1 MLRNYLLIAQRYL
14 LRYRSYTAINVLGL
28 AVGIACCVLIMLFV
42 RSEFSYD
49 RWNSKASRTY
59 RLWQRVKIQDQEFST
74 AILPLPAGPQI
85 AANFPAVEASCRVYG
100 FNSAVKYNNT
110 SFNENITLVDTSL
123 FRIFDLSLERGN
135 RDRPFPDPHSLLL
148 TPALAKK
155 YFGDR
160 DPLGQNMEVSVGD
173 SLQLF
178 TVAGV
183 VRPAPEESSIKYDL
197 LIPYTN
203 EQSMFPAR
211 LLTSWFNVLTETYVL
226 LRDGHRAADVEKG
239 FPALLQQQMGQNYT
253 KDGVVLHLQP
263 LTSVHLDTSI
273 PAGFQPTSNPKYSY
287 ILGTI
292 GALILLVACI
302 NFITLSVGRSTTRAI
317 EVGVRKALGAQRRQL
332 ITQFWGESLLLTT
345 LAMALGFAIALA
357 LLEPFNTLIDRH
369 LHFQPDG
376 LTIGFAALLALVIA
390 SVAGSYP
397 AFVLS
402 GFRPVEVLKGK
413 INTANNAGFFRKALI
428 VGQFAAS
435 IVLLIGTLAIGK
447 QMNYL
452 QRRNLGFNKEQVVI
466 IPTNLNRKAGYELA
480 RLYLRELDKYPQVAA
495 ATASAFSFAETPWA
509 DLGFTDNKKQYH
521 AIQYNEIDRRFV
533 KTMQIQML
541 EGRDL
546 SGNNAADSNN
556 SILVN
561 ETLVRE
567 YGLKDP
573 VGQRFGVYSQRIAG
587 VMKDFNTESLH
598 TKVRPVVLSLQ
609 FDTMARQSRD
619 VSYANE
625 PKPRISVRLRAGD
638 LAANIELLK
647 KAWATIAPQKE
658 FEYHFLDDKL
668 AAAYAAEQKTATVV
682 RIASGLSIFIAC
694 MGLFGLATLTV
705 NRRTKELGVR
715 KVLGAG
721 AFGLVRLLSKDL
733 IVLVAVAAVIAVPVA
748 AWSLHAWLAEFA
760 YRTEMSWWIFAAAG
774 FAAVAIALATI
785 SFQTIRAANANPA
798 DALRTE

>member
-1 MLRNYLLIAQRYL
+1 
-14 LRYRSYTAINVLGL
+14 
-28 AVGIACCVLIMLFV
+28 
-42 RSEFSYD
+42 
-49 RWNSKASRTY
+49 
-59 RLWQRVKIQDQEFST
+59 
-74 AILPLPAGPQI
+74 
-85 AANFPAVEASCRVYG
+85 
-100 FNSAVKYNNT
+100 
-110 SFNENITLVDTSL
+110 
-123 FRIFDLSLERGN
+123 
-135 RDRPFPDPHSLLL
+135 
-148 TPALAKK
+148 
-155 YFGDR
+155 
-160 DPLGQNMEVSVGD
+160 
-173 SLQLF
+173 
-178 TVAGV
+178 
-183 VRPAPEESSIKYDL
+183 
-197 LIPYTN
+197 
-203 EQSMFPAR
+203 
-211 LLTSWFNVLTETYVL
+211 
-226 LRDGHRAADVEKG
+226 
-239 FPALLQQQMGQNYT
+239 
-253 KDGVVLHLQP
+253 
-263 LTSVHLDTSI
+263 
-273 PAGFQPTSNPKYSY
+273 
-287 ILGTI
+287 
-292 GALILLVACI
+292 
-302 NFITLSVGRSTTRAI
+302 
-317 EVGVRKALGAQRRQL
+317 
-332 ITQFWGESLLLTT
+332 
-345 LAMALGFAIALA
+345 
-357 LLEPFNTLIDRH
+357 
-369 LHFQPDG
+369 
-376 LTIGFAALLALVIA
+376 
-390 SVAGSYP
+390 
-397 AFVLS
+397 
-402 GFRPVEVLKGK
+402 
-413 INTANNAGFFRKALI
+413 
-428 VGQFAAS
+428 
-435 IVLLIGTLAIGK
+435 
-447 QMNYL
+447 
-452 QRRNLGFNKEQVVI
+452 VVI